1 MAILESPGCL
11 GLACGQTGSQPWTIR
26 DGFWRLLQTRV
37 LWARRQATAVTRAA
51 PLPDP
56 SSDCRKVT
64 TQRGASSR
72 TVAATR
78 LEKL

>member
-1 MAILESPGCL
+1 MTIPESPGCL
-11 GLACGQTGSQPWTIR
+11 GLAWGQTGSQPWTNR
-26 DGFWRLLQTRV
+26 AGCWRLLQIRV